1 MDFTLKTYQQLLN
14 ALVQAGYDF
23 QVFSDFIT
31 TKKTKTVTLRFDSE
45 KNLRNT
51 IYIAEILHEFNIRGT
66 FYIRILKELNL
77 KGVIEKLKSLNHE
90 IGYHYD
96 DLTESGGNFSK
107 AIDRFKSNLSLLRTI
122 APVKTIVAEG
132 APLSKYDNRTLWQI
146 YDYHDY
152 GITGE
157 PYFDVDFS
165 TVLYLTDTG
174 RRWDGYKVSV
184 RDKILEHQERWERE
198 GLVFH
203 STKDIIK
210 AIQQDRLPDRIMFT
224 FHPQRWHSS
233 LIPWLKELILQRAKN
248 VVKRVLVLVKNE

>member
-1 MDFTLKTYQQLLN
+1 MDFNLKTYQQLLN

-23 QVFSDFIT
+23 QVFSDFIAT
-31 TKKTKTVTLRFDSE
+31 EKAKTVTLRFDSE

-51 IYIAEILHEFNIRGT
+51 LYIAEILHEFNIRGT

-77 KGVIEKLKSLNHE
+77 KGIIEKLKSLNHE

-107 AIDRFKSNLSLLRTI
+107 AIDRFKSNLSLLRTN

-132 APLSKYDNRTLWQI
+132 APLSKYDNRSLWQT

-165 TVLYLTDTG
+165 KVLYLTDTG

-184 RDKILEHQERWERE
+184 RDKIPEHQERWERE

-233 LIPWLKELILQRAKN
+233 FIPWLKELILQRAKN
-248 VVKRVLVLVKNE
+248 VVKRILVLVKNE